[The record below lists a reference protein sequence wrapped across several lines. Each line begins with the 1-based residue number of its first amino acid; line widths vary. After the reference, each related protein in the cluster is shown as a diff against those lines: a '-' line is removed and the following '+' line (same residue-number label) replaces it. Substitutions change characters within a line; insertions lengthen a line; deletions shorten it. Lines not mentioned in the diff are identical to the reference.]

1 MKDIQLNWQTILEAM
16 TYPKYDEGLVRHA
29 NFEGP
34 LGLYG
39 NHIIRTS
46 IIQIIWDRSW
56 TINLVLPLKIVPYHK
71 SSFFNAISPMSM
83 PFSLIKCT

>member
-1 MKDIQLNWQTILEAM
+1 MKDIQLNWQSILEAM

-34 LGLYG
+34 LGLNG
-39 NHIIRTS
+39 HHIIRTS
-46 IIQIIWDRSW
+46 IIQIIG
-56 TINLVLPLKIVPYHK
+56 TLIIILVFPLKIVPYHK
-71 SSFFNAISPMSM
+71 NSFFNAIYPMSM